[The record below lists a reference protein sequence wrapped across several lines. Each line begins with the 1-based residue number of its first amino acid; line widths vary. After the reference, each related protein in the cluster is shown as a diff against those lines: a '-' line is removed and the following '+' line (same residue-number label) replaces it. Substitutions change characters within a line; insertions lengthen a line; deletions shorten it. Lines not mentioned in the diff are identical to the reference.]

1 MNYVQ
6 AVEEITELFPDFKTE
21 LNETKS
27 PDSYSVIRTFT
38 ERIKNLIRQND
49 SNLLFKSLQKVDKIY
64 LHGDTLLKNA
74 IENTFIYS
82 LDNFTAFCSKEY
94 RQMIFSHISSDL
106 KNSYSRQI
114 YSHGIWSVCYIFWRF
129 HYKVFKLNEIKNN
142 SQSIDYEKQNQKNF
156 RLENLE
162 KHD

>member
-1 MNYVQ
+1 MAETLSSSLYRFFDHFHIWGLHQAVGTKPYLTIYTMNYLQ
-6 AVEEITELFPDFKTE
+6 AVQEITELFPEFETE
-21 LNETKS
+21 LNETKN
-27 PDSYSVIRTFT
+27 PNSYSVIRTFT
-38 ERIKNLIRQND
+38 ERIKNMIRQND
-49 SNLLFKSLQKVDKIY
+49 SNLLFKSLQKIDKMY

-114 YSHGIWSVCYIFWRF
+114 YSHGI
-129 HYKVFKLNEIKNN
+129 
-142 SQSIDYEKQNQKNF
+142 
-156 RLENLE
+156 
-162 KHD
+162 

>member
-1 MNYVQ
+1 MAEALSSSVYCVFNHFHVWSFHQTIGTKPYLTLYTMNYLQ
-6 AVEEITELFPDFKTE
+6 AVQEINELFPDFETG

-27 PDSYSVIRTFT
+27 PNSYSVIRTFT
-38 ERIKNLIRQND
+38 ERIKNMIRQND
-49 SNLLFKSLQKVDKIY
+49 SNLLFKSLQKIDKMY
-64 LHGDTLLKNA
+64 MDGDILLKNA

-114 YSHGIWSVCYIFWRF
+114 YSHGI
-129 HYKVFKLNEIKNN
+129 
-142 SQSIDYEKQNQKNF
+142 
-156 RLENLE
+156 
-162 KHD
+162 